1 MGLVVVGERSVRGA
15 SGRANETFGL
25 TVSWA
30 NAPPGGEYI
39 CIGRSE
45 ANVPYENGFPVATI
59 KQGDNCTT
67 MGATNGSGTVTMEVG
82 ANLVGTA
89 VYNLFEFTARAQGSF
104 QFTINVTP

>member
-1 MGLVVVGERSVRGA
+1 
-15 SGRANETFGL
+15 
-25 TVSWA
+25 VSWA

-45 ANVPYENGFPVATI
+45 ANVPSENGFPVAYI
-59 KQGDNCTT
+59 AQEGSCTPI
-67 MGATNGSGTVTMEVG
+67 GATNGSGTVTMAVG

-89 VYNLFEFTARAQGSF
+89 VYNLFDAESRAQGSF